1 MVVAPRIIAEGKTP
15 AQWVA
20 ELAGAGVEISEPPCA
35 SGTGRRCAIPTRT
48 LSRFGAPPHP
58 TSLHRNDDERRT
70 HTRRMVCR

>member
-35 SGTGRRCAIPTRT
+35 SGTGRPCTVGCAQER
-48 LSRFGAPPHP
+48 
-58 TSLHRNDDERRT
+58 HRNPPLGFWPMASDGLRSNR
-70 HTRRMVCR
+70 